1 MASATKQAAIH
12 SAFAHSAKTR
22 KKRRCRIFRYKKSVR
37 LKAERQMYIYA
48 VSRLYK
54 ELSERNRKTIRELC
68 NECGAEYSAAL
79 FEFVTTDTTATALEF
94 KYHLSKPTLYRIV
107 KKYYER
113 FPEEM

>member
-1 MASATKQAAIH
+1 MK
-12 SAFAHSAKTR
+12 
-22 KKRRCRIFRYKKSVR
+22 
-37 LKAERQMYIYA
+37 LKAERQMYIYS

-107 KKYYER
+107 KKYYES
-113 FPEEM
+113 FPEEI